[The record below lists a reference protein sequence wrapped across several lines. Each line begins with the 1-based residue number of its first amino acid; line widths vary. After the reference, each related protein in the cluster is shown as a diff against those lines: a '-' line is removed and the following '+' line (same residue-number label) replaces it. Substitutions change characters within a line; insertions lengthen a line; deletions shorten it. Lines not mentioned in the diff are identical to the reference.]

1 MKFNKLFLSSALLLT
16 LFSCKKVIEVEETD
30 FIGGDVALQ
39 TIGNCEQGIIGGY
52 ANMGTEMDILLNS
65 TLSDEV
71 KKSEFY
77 NAATTH
83 EWQYGSTDVGI
94 RDNFTAINPQYR
106 TIDRVNR
113 VLEALPEA
121 DSTKAG
127 DDALRSRLRGEALFI
142 RAFSHFQLFRYYCA
156 NYDPAGLG
164 MPYME
169 KPSLGKQARIKMDV
183 YFQKMNADLAEAKN
197 LVPNNRTDVFRA
209 TRLAVSALQAR
220 IALYMRDW
228 PNAITYSTEYI
239 NAVPL
244 AASADFG
251 AIWKDTP
258 GNTTEIAFK
267 LRRTTAV
274 GGRIGSLFRGTSAK
288 VGSTINIGT
297 VTWQPT
303 DKLWNMYDKT
313 NDVRFAAYLIDE
325 PLLSAAA
332 RPSHIINKYAGQGYT
347 EAAENVADAK
357 VFRTGEMYLIR
368 AEARAESGTFTGANS
383 AESDINALRAARIAG
398 YAAETFGSKDAAIT
412 AVMSER
418 FKELPFEGHRFWDL
432 KRRGLPVE
440 RIPAEAPSANGTT
453 LPANNFR
460 FVLPIPDAERQA
472 NNLMEQNTGYF

>member
-39 TIGNCEQGIIGGY
+39 TVGNCEQGVIGAY

-106 TIDRVNR
+106 TIDRANR
-113 VLEALPEA
+113 VLQALPKA
-121 DSTKAG
+121 DSTKVG

-142 RAFSHFQLFRYYCA
+142 RAFSHFQLFRYYCG
-156 NYDPAGLG
+156 NYDPAELG

-169 KPSLGKQARIKMDV
+169 TPSLNKQARIKMDV
-183 YFQKMNADLAEAKN
+183 YFQKMNADIAEAKG
-197 LVPNNRTDVFRA
+197 LLPNNLTDILRA
-209 TRLAVSALQAR
+209 TKLAAAGLQAR

-239 NAVPL
+239 NGIPL
-244 AASADFG
+244 ASAANFPGIWTDANAS
-251 AIWKDTP
+251 
-258 GNTTEIAFK
+258 ELAFK
-267 LRRTTAV
+267 LKRTTAA
-274 GGRIGSLFRGTSAK
+274 GGRIGSLFRGTSA
-288 VGSTINIGT
+288 SASNIGT
-297 VTWQPT
+297 ITWQPT
-303 DKLWNMYDKT
+303 NKLWDMYDQV
-313 NDVRFAAYLIDE
+313 NDVRFAVYLKDE
-325 PLLSAAA
+325 PLLTAVS
-332 RPSHIINKYAGQGYT
+332 RPSHIIQKYAGTGYAT
-347 EAAENVADAK
+347 SAENIADAK
-357 VFRTGEMYLIR
+357 VFRTAEMYLIR
-368 AEARAESGTFTGANS
+368 AEARAESGPFTGVNS
-383 AESDINALRAARIAG
+383 AESDINALRAARITG
-398 YAAETFGSKDAAIT
+398 YVEVTFGSKDAAIA

-418 FKELPFEGHRFWDL
+418 FKELAFEGHRFWDL
-432 KRRGLPVE
+432 KRKGLPVE
-440 RIPAEAPSANGTT
+440 RDPAEAPSALGTT

-472 NNLMEQNTGYF
+472 NILMEQNKGYN